1 MPTYDYKCEECGH
14 RFEKMQSF
22 SAPLLKTC
30 PECGQDQLRKV
41 FTPAGIVF
49 KGSGWYINDN
59 RRKGSGSEDSGTSK
73 STSSSA
79 KTDTNTSAKSDTS
92 TSTSTDSKSTSSSTS
107 KAESAA

>member
-30 PECGQDQLRKV
+30 PECGQDQLRKM

-59 RRKGSGSEDSGTSK
+59 RRKGSGSEDSGVSK

-79 KTDTNTSAKSDTS
+79 KTDTSASAKTDTS
-92 TSTSTDSKSTSSSTS
+92 TSTSTDSSKSTSTS

>member
-30 PECGQDQLRKV
+30 PECGQDQLRKI

-59 RRKGSGSEDSGTSK
+59 RRKGSGSEDSGSSK
-73 STSSSA
+73 STSSSV
-79 KTDTNTSAKSDTS
+79 KTDTTTSAKTDTS
-92 TSTSTDSKSTSSSTS
+92 TSTSTDSKSTSTSSS